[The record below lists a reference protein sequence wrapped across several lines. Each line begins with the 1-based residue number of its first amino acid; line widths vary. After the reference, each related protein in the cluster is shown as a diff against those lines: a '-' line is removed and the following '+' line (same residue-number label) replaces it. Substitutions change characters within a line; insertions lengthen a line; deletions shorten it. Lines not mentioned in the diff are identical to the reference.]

1 MSRNRL
7 VLGLTGILAFAIGFL
22 LANRMPSQESP
33 IALEETPAF
42 RLPIAAQRL
51 WFPPLEDY
59 LNDGRP
65 MADEQ
70 FEDLLS
76 ILKERLAAE
85 ETSMDFQREAGVYFH
100 SFNRR
105 ISIPKLTSDQTD
117 LAMHF
122 MTELEE
128 RHPDH
133 RSSIDRQRRRV
144 ERLARANGAVQPFS
158 MARHWYPEVEKSASG
173 PAYFSDAEVAELIQ
187 ILDALLSMP
196 ETILDFANEAQR
208 HLWGFESRLQRGH
221 LAPKEVSRISDYLS
235 RIEALHPEMTNL
247 IEQSRFRIEKLSPG
261 SVAPNITGV
270 DLDGVEFELADY
282 RGEIVVL
289 YFTGHWC
296 ALSRSEYPYQ
306 RLMLEVFEN
315 DPVTLLAIH
324 SDQAPEV
331 ARSAKEDEGLHFRA
345 WWDGYGAYLPGPIAR
360 SWHLAGWPTIY
371 ILDEHGVIRY
381 VHKRHLDVIV
391 AVQDLL
397 REYRP
402 SETQLEGSAI

>member
-1 MSRNRL
+1 MLRNRL
-7 VLGLTGILAFAIGFL
+7 VPGLTAILAFAGGFL
-22 LANRMPSQESP
+22 LAKGLPSRESP

-42 RLPIAAQRL
+42 RLPISAQRL
-51 WFPPLEDY
+51 WFPPLENFF
-59 LNDGRP
+59 NDGEP
-65 MADEQ
+65 MEDEQ

-85 ETSMDFQREAGVYFH
+85 ETSVDFQREAGVYFH

-105 ISIPKLTSDQTD
+105 ISIPEITPDQTD
-117 LAMHF
+117 RVMRY

-144 ERLARANGAVQPFS
+144 ERHARANRTVLPFS
-158 MARHWYPEVEKSASG
+158 MARLWYPEDEKLEAG
-173 PAYFSDAEVAELIQ
+173 PAYFSDAEIAELIR
-187 ILDALLSMP
+187 ILEALLNMP
-196 ETILDFANEAQR
+196 ETILDFGNEVQR
-208 HLWGFESRLQRGH
+208 HLWGFESRLQQGH
-221 LAPKEVSRISDYLS
+221 LSPKQISRIGDYLTQFES
-235 RIEALHPEMTNL
+235 LHPEATDL
-247 IEQSRFRIEKLSPG
+247 IEQSRFRIEKLTPG
-261 SVAPNITGV
+261 NVAPNITGV

-315 DPVTLLAIH
+315 DPVKLLAIH
-324 SDQAPEV
+324 SDQDPEV

-345 WWDGYGAYLPGPIAR
+345 WWDGYGEYLPGPIAT
-360 SWHLAGWPTIY
+360 SWQVAGWPTTY
-371 ILDEHGVIRY
+371 ILDEHGVIRH
-381 VHKRHLDVIV
+381 VQKRHLDVIL
-391 AVQDLL
+391 AVHDLL

-402 SETQLEGSAI
+402 IEMELQGSAT

>member
-7 VLGLTGILAFAIGFL
+7 ALGFTAILAFVVGFF
-22 LANRMPSQESP
+22 LAVGLSSRESP

-51 WFPPLEDY
+51 WFPPVEDY
-59 LNDGRP
+59 FNHGEP
-65 MADEQ
+65 MADEK
-70 FEDLLS
+70 FENLFS
-76 ILKERLAAE
+76 TLKGRLAAR
-85 ETSMDFQREAGVYFH
+85 ETSADFQREAGVYFH

-105 ISIPKLTSDQTD
+105 ISIPELTPDQTD
-117 LAMHF
+117 RVTRF

-144 ERLARANGAVQPFS
+144 ERLAQANSTAQPFS
-158 MARHWYPEVEKSASG
+158 MARHWYLEAEKLQSES
-173 PAYFSDAEVAELIQ
+173 PFISDAEIAELIR
-187 ILDALLSMP
+187 ILGALLNMP

-208 HLWGFESRLQRGH
+208 HLWGFESRLQQVH
-221 LAPKEVSRISDYLS
+221 LSPEQISRIGDYLTQ
-235 RIEALHPEMTNL
+235 IEALHPEVTGL
-247 IEQSRFRIEKLSPG
+247 IGQSRFRIEKLTPG
-261 SVAPNITGV
+261 NVAPNITGV

-324 SDQAPEV
+324 SDQDSEV
-331 ARSAKEDEGLHFRA
+331 ARSAKEDERLDFRA
-345 WWDGYGAYLPGPIAR
+345 WWDGYGEYLPGPIAT
-360 SWHLAGWPTIY
+360 SWHLAGWPTTY
-371 ILDEHGVIRY
+371 ILDEHGVIRH
-381 VHKRHLDVIV
+381 VQKRHLDVV
-391 AVQDLL
+391 LAVQDLV

-402 SETQLEGSAI
+402 IEMELQGSAT